1 MKLPRFRVVIESKDF
16 TSFLDGKNKKEVDEY
31 LAIFK
36 AAPLGT
42 SIKIYEKDDCIYH
55 MTYEESKEDKFKIG
69 F

>member
-1 MKLPRFRVVIESKDF
+1 MKLPRFKIVIKNKEF
-16 TSFLDGKNKKEVDEY
+16 TSFIDGKNEKDVDEC

-42 SIKIYEKDDCIYH
+42 SIEVYEKDDCVYH
-55 MTYEESKEDKFKIG
+55 MTYQESKEKSFKIG